1 MRKRG
6 RVGARVAKHV
16 RALKRL
22 EAKQSSWRPLT
33 RAGHTFWQ
41 KKIRCARPVSQ
52 GVSPLSGR
60 TSPRLP
66 VHWLCGPPLA
76 CAADW
81 PLCRVALV
89 SYFLGLCKSRNW
101 FLSFFLRRRK
111 QIGCHNTSCQIARYL
126 TFCTTVYVT
135 NTHNRIYGKVWAA
148 IEKVKWPRFARSLVC
163 ALAVC
168 TLYIP
173 PTTLPLLLL
182 FRSRTVVF
190 PCF

>member
-1 MRKRG
+1 MRPPLPTS
-6 RVGARVAKHV
+6 V
-16 RALKRL
+16 RSIQRTQK
-22 EAKQSSWRPLT
+22 PLT
-33 RAGHTFWQ
+33 KNVGGVSRSPGAEGRGSRRESCQARACSQKTWGKAVKLTPVDTCWPHILT
-41 KKIRCARPVSQ
+41 KKIRCARPASQ

-135 NTHNRIYGKVWAA
+135 NTHNRIYGKV
-148 IEKVKWPRFARSLVC
+148 
-163 ALAVC
+163 
-168 TLYIP
+168 
-173 PTTLPLLLL
+173 
-182 FRSRTVVF
+182 
-190 PCF
+190 